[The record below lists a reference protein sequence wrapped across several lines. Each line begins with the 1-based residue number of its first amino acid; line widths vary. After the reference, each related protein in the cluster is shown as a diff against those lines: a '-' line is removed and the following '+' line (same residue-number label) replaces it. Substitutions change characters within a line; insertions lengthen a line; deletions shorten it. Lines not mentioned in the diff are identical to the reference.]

1 MTLDDVRELA
11 LSLPR
16 SYEAV
21 VRGRVKFRVGQ
32 IVYLA
37 FSHDG
42 ETMGFGFPKEWRD
55 ALVQSEAHKFSLPS
69 QSDMRFNWVHVRLAA
84 IDADEMRDL
93 VEGAWAMCVPKRVAA
108 EYAAS
113 QGYRGRMLR
122 QALMPSIGCP
132 MAQNQSPNQRAR
144 LVAPNSSF
152 SAA

>member
-1 MTLDDVRELA
+1 VPVTLDDVRDLA

-42 ETMGFGFPKEWRD
+42 ETMGFGFPKELREP
-55 ALVQSEAHKFSLPS
+55 LVQSELHKFSLPS

-84 IDADEMRDL
+84 IDAVEMRDL
-93 VEGAWAMCVPKRVAA
+93 VEGAWAMCVPKGVAA

-113 QGYRGRMLR
+113 QGYRVE
-122 QALMPSIGCP
+122 S
-132 MAQNQSPNQRAR
+132 
-144 LVAPNSSF
+144 
-152 SAA
+152 